1 MVWVLLLVLGAKLV
15 VRQVWW
21 DWVIC
26 RVSLLQG
33 PQKPLVGFC
42 YTFVYVGGPLVF
54 LGGVGLVVW
63 VLLIVD
69 IDWWEWAIISSLIH
83 KIFVG
88 FYRNLSSLY
97 FDKNG

>member
-1 MVWVLLLVLGAKLV
+1 MHDRVPLHQGPKTTFGSFCCTFIYVSGALGALRVNLMVWVLLLVLGAKLV

-42 YTFVYVGGPLVF
+42 YTFVYVGGA
-54 LGGVGLVVW
+54 LGISWGV
-63 VLLIVD
+63 D
-69 IDWWEWAIISSLIH
+69 
-83 KIFVG
+83 
-88 FYRNLSSLY
+88 
-97 FDKNG
+97 